1 VSNPKTIRV
10 EIDHARFWTTN
21 HPVHWHVY
29 VSKELR
35 DAGIPVE
42 GGLQFQGVPYGR
54 LTMFNIRRDGTR
66 ICVYEWEPIPDEEED
81 EEL

>member
-1 VSNPKTIRV
+1 MTNPKTIRV

-42 GGLQFQGVPYGR
+42 GGLQFQSIPHGR
-54 LTMFNIRRDGTR
+54 LTMFNEWRGGKR
-66 ICVYEWEPIPDEEED
+66 ICVYEWQPMPDEED